1 VKPVLLQEVSNMFS
15 KKTIAMLIALT
26 AVTAFVLP
34 ASAGYFGGS
43 SDGQVPGGKL
53 SADGN
58 CRYQYTDGECA
69 CNGNFQYQY
78 SNGECACDGYC
89 LYNGEGPQD
98 GTGFKH
104 GQQNKRMNGNS
115 MNCGNCPYLNQ

>member
-1 VKPVLLQEVSNMFS
+1 MKPVLLQEVNTMFS
-15 KKTIAMLIALT
+15 KKTIAMLIALV

-34 ASAGYFGGS
+34 ASAGHFGGS
-43 SDGQVPGGKL
+43 SDGQVSGEKL
-53 SADGN
+53 CADGD
-58 CRYQYTDGECA
+58 C
-69 CNGNFQYQY
+69 QYQY
-78 SNGECACDGYC
+78 SNGECTCDGNC

-104 GQQNKRMNGNS
+104 GQQNKVMKGNS